1 MNVLVVEKDVSLGL
15 FVKSLLESWG
25 HKAEK
30 CVTGKRALEIFRHG
44 IFDLV
49 LLEALLPDVN
59 GDVLIRQFKEIYPE
73 TLIVAMTDNNSREL
87 EVRIRE
93 QGILYYMIKPVEVEN
108 LRSLLEHLT
117 RKRGPRQLGAGI

>member
-1 MNVLVVEKDVSLGL
+1 MNVLVVENDASLGL

-25 HKAEK
+25 HRAEK
-30 CVTGKRALEIFRHG
+30 CVTGKQALEIFRRG

-49 LLEALLPDVN
+49 LLEALLPDVS
-59 GDVLIRQFKEIYPE
+59 GDVLIRQFKEIWPD
-73 TLIVAMTDNNSREL
+73 TMIVAMTENNTREL

-108 LRSLLEHLT
+108 LRSLLEHLST
-117 RKRGPRQLGAGI
+117 RRNPARSGAGT